1 MCKSPDF
8 PSARVAARMTELRFR
23 ACYERLLAGEHP
35 WDSDEALSTR
45 VSEKANAAPRA
56 RFLHDLLTLDVEHD
70 VVQTLFH
77 DLEPTDLLDDRF
89 ARRRDNI
96 TGLWKE
102 ALRCWDEEPHDE
114 ARSCHAVETLLALA
128 HALLP
133 KSYTNYTLD
142 VVTLLAGRMADA
154 DDVFYTLV
162 ATIDRTLRDGAPP
175 SAWHARRFRAT
186 LRLALVFTACA
197 GTSSL
202 ATYLLHRDLFA
213 AAMGVVHSQTAADLL
228 CEASLLTALLATTGH
243 AQASLGVDPVSSA
256 LIGDTGFQPYQ
267 RRMRACAASP
277 DMVRMAQAWSLQ
289 ARRIVE
295 AYQAGVQASSAPAR
309 PAWSW
314 AWLRAPPPAPAPAP
328 VLPPP
333 SAALL
338 FALWLWVQVS
348 ETMALALLAP
358 PAGEPLAVTFFSMAS
373 YLLTHAASSAR
384 ATIYAHTALQIMLA
398 LLGPT
403 DNEPSRVQTK
413 LFADESPLLARVQLC
428 RDRADPLPLPPT
440 SGAGRPRR
448 LVVLMLDEAA
458 LFLKYNRRKRLDA
471 AAFRTALACVQRTLL
486 LCAQQRVHLEY
497 DWLTLW
503 RAVLGTA
510 EFLAARQ
517 ADVPDDL
524 PRLAHALLD
533 TLALALVLS
542 DHVLPT
548 PADTHWLIYELA
560 RTRAQLA
567 CLGTLAAASS
577 SWALL
582 DDVLQ
587 RLDTQLAQSR
597 ERTTFSLFRRSA
609 STAPVSM
616 ATVLSAIQALDLGTL
631 LAPDKPSCAAIV
643 RRAHAK
649 AARAPPGLPSPSAA
663 LLRAVQQDVL
673 ASC

>member
-1 MCKSPDF
+1 
-8 PSARVAARMTELRFR
+8 MTELRFR

-35 WDSDEALSTR
+35 WDADEAPSTR
-45 VSEKANAAPRA
+45 ASEKANAAPRA
-56 RFLHDLLTLDVEHD
+56 RFLRDLLTLDVEHH
-70 VVQTLFH
+70 VVQALFR

-133 KSYTNYTLD
+133 KPYTNYTLD
-142 VVTLLAGRMADA
+142 VVTLLAGRMAEA

-162 ATIDRTLRDGAPP
+162 AAIDRTLRDAPL
-175 SAWHARRFRAT
+175 SAWHTRRFRAT

-202 ATYLLHRDLFA
+202 ATYLLHRDLFS
-213 AAMGVVHSQTAADLL
+213 AAMSIVHGQTAADLL
-228 CEASLLTALLATTGH
+228 CEASLLTALLATAGH

-256 LIGDTGFQPYQ
+256 VIGDAGFQPYQ
-267 RRMRACAASP
+267 RRVRACAASP
-277 DMVRMAQAWSLQ
+277 DMARMAQAWSVQ

-295 AYQAGVQASSAPAR
+295 VYQAGALAPSAPTR
-309 PAWSW
+309 NAWSW
-314 AWLRAPPPAPAPAP
+314 SWLSASPAPAPP
-328 VLPPP
+328 TLVLPPP
-333 SAALL
+333 SITLL
-338 FALWLWVQVS
+338 LALWLWVQVS

-384 ATIYAHTALQIMLA
+384 ATTYAHTALQIMLA

-403 DNEPSRVQTK
+403 DHEPSRVQTQ
-413 LFADESPLLARVQLC
+413 LLADESPLLARVQLC
-428 RDRADPLPLPPT
+428 RDRADPLPLPPA

-448 LVVLMLDEAA
+448 LVVLVLDEAA

-486 LCAQQRVHLEY
+486 LCAQQRVRLEY

-524 PRLAHALLD
+524 PQLAHALLD

-560 RTRAQLA
+560 RTRAQLE
-567 CLGTLAAASS
+567 CLGALANSS

-582 DDVLQ
+582 AEVLQ
-587 RLDTQLAQSR
+587 CLDTHLAQGR
-597 ERTTFSLFRRSA
+597 ERTGFSLFRRSA
-609 STAPVSM
+609 SSAPVSM

>member
-1 MCKSPDF
+1 
-8 PSARVAARMTELRFR
+8 MTEGRFR

-35 WDSDEALSTR
+35 WDRDESPSMRASGKSNT
-45 VSEKANAAPRA
+45 AARA
-56 RFLHDLLTLDVEHD
+56 PFLHDLLALDVEHGA
-70 VVQTLFH
+70 VLALFR
-77 DLEPTDLLDDRF
+77 DLEPTDLLDERF

-128 HALLP
+128 LALLP
-133 KSYTNYTLD
+133 KPYTNYTLD

-162 ATIDRTLRDGAPP
+162 AAIDRTLRDSAPP

-186 LRLALVFTACA
+186 LRLALVFTACT

-202 ATYLLHRDLFA
+202 ATYLLHRDLFT
-213 AAMGVVHSQTAADLL
+213 AAMSVVHSQTGADLL
-228 CEASLLTALLATTGH
+228 CEASLLTALLATAGH
-243 AQASLGVDPVSSA
+243 APASLGVDPVSSA
-256 LIGDTGFQPYQ
+256 TIGDAGFQPYQ
-267 RRMRACAASP
+267 RRVRACATSP
-277 DMVRMAQAWSLQ
+277 DMARMAQAWSVQ
-289 ARRIVE
+289 ARRIIE
-295 AYQAGVQASSAPAR
+295 AYQASAHAASAPAR

-314 AWLRAPPPAPAPAP
+314 AWLGAAPAPTAP
-328 VLPPP
+328 PASGLPPP
-333 SAALL
+333 SIALL
-338 FALWLWVQVS
+338 LALWLWVQVS

-384 ATIYAHTALQIMLA
+384 ATTYAHTALQIMLA

-403 DNEPSRVQTK
+403 DNEPSRVQTQ
-413 LFADESPLLARVQLC
+413 LLADESPLLAHVQLC

-448 LVVLMLDEAA
+448 LIVLVLDETA

-503 RAVLGTA
+503 RAILGTA

-524 PRLAHALLD
+524 PRLAPPPPDPPAP
-533 TLALALVLS
+533 ALVLS
-542 DHVLPT
+542 ARVLPT

-560 RTRAQLA
+560 RTRAPLESLGRLA
-567 CLGTLAAASS
+567 TPSS
-577 SWALL
+577 SSALI
-582 DDVLQ
+582 DQVLQ
-587 RLDTQLAQSR
+587 RLDTHLAQDR
-597 ERTTFSLFRRSA
+597 ERSTSTFSLFRRSA
-609 STAPVSM
+609 SSAPVSM

-631 LAPDKPSCAAIV
+631 LAPDKPGCAAVV
-643 RRAHAK
+643 RGAQAK